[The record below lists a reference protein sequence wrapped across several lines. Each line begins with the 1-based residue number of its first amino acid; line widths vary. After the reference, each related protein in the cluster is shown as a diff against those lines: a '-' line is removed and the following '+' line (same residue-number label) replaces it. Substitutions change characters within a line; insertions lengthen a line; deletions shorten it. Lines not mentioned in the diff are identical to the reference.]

1 MSSSNAPERD
11 DGADTAQP
19 VQQVRNMNAAPDAPL
34 NAPQVDARSD
44 TRSEMP
50 NELGIPGLQLKAS
63 NTRDWKPLLAGGL
76 MVASVIGS
84 LGYAAWSRFGPQPA
98 TAAPPMAVASDQL
111 PPIRFDEVRQPA
123 ASATGTTAST
133 HVPAIAPLNGAAP
146 ADGSV
151 PPIGLQRPGQG
162 PMPAAGSAAATAG
175 ASVPSIQAGVSPGTA
190 PRAPRDESPFISSA
204 IAGSV
209 QAGAGPS
216 MQRVVH
222 GSAVSQ
228 NNGQPLNAAT
238 ANLEQYQSQLDG
250 MVRQLQNLTDQA
262 QGVGTPGAV
271 PAAMPANPA
280 LMQSAPQVAT
290 AKTPALF
297 GQLER
302 SQTPRA
308 QATML
313 GARSTIVPKGVLFQ
327 CALKTRIVSAVS
339 GFVGCQVQ
347 RPVYSDDGKVVLIE
361 RGSHLDGEYRIVQV
375 RPGVTRIPILWTRVR
390 TPHGVTVDLDSPAT
404 GPLGDSGISGEI
416 DNRWVERIGAALLLS
431 LIDDA
436 IKLQISENTS
446 NPNATV
452 VMPNTAATTSRL
464 AEKVLD
470 STINIPPLITAH
482 QGSVVGV
489 YVSRDLDFSGVYR
502 LEPR

>member
-1 MSSSNAPERD
+1 
-11 DGADTAQP
+11 
-19 VQQVRNMNAAPDAPL
+19 
-34 NAPQVDARSD
+34 
-44 TRSEMP
+44 
-50 NELGIPGLQLKAS
+50 
-63 NTRDWKPLLAGGL
+63 
-76 MVASVIGS
+76 
-84 LGYAAWSRFGPQPA
+84 
-98 TAAPPMAVASDQL
+98 
-111 PPIRFDEVRQPA
+111 
-123 ASATGTTAST
+123 
-133 HVPAIAPLNGAAP
+133 
-146 ADGSV
+146 
-151 PPIGLQRPGQG
+151 
-162 PMPAAGSAAATAG
+162 
-175 ASVPSIQAGVSPGTA
+175 
-190 PRAPRDESPFISSA
+190 
-204 IAGSV
+204 
-209 QAGAGPS
+209 
-216 MQRVVH
+216 MQRVGH
-222 GSAVSQ
+222 LTGVSQ
-228 NNGQPLNAAT
+228 TTGQPLNAAT
-238 ANLEQYQSQLDG
+238 ANLEQYQNQLDG

-262 QGVGTPGAV
+262 NGGSGSGLVTAQAPGALPPNHPSMV
-271 PAAMPANPA
+271 AAAPAG
-280 LMQSAPQVAT
+280 ST
-290 AKTPALF
+290 KTPALF

-308 QATML
+308 HATML

-404 GPLGDSGISGEI
+404 GPLGDSGISGEV
-416 DNRWVERIGAALLLS
+416 DNRWAERIGAALLLS

-452 VMPNTAATTSRL
+452 VLPNTTAATSRL

>member
-1 MSSSNAPERD
+1 MSHTPERD
-11 DGADTAQP
+11 DRAESSQQATQDATTNVTPHALPSTASMETP
-19 VQQVRNMNAAPDAPL
+19 HAARN
-34 NAPQVDARSD
+34 
-44 TRSEMP
+44 EIP
-50 NELGIPGLQLKAS
+50 NELGIPGLQLKGS

-76 MVASVIGS
+76 MVASAIGM
-84 LGYAAWSRFGPQPA
+84 LGYAAWSRFMPEPA
-98 TAAPPMAVASDQL
+98 TTAPPMAVASDQL
-111 PPIRFDEVRQPA
+111 PPVRFDDVRQATAGAVSAPA
-123 ASATGTTAST
+123 ATPVPSIAALNGTTPT
-133 HVPAIAPLNGAAP
+133 
-146 ADGSV
+146 DGSV

-162 PMPAAGSAAATAG
+162 PMPTSVSATSAAGTP
-175 ASVPSIQAGVSPGTA
+175 VPSIQAGVPSAAA
-190 PRAPRDESPFISSA
+190 PRAPRDESPFISSSSTSVA
-204 IAGSV
+204 SNGS
-209 QAGAGPS
+209 GPS

-222 GSAVSQ
+222 GSPLSQ
-228 NNGQPLNAAT
+228 ASGQPLGAAT

-262 QGVGTPGAV
+262 QGVGGPGAV
-271 PAAMPANPA
+271 PAAMPANSA
-280 LMQSAPQVAT
+280 LMHGAQPVASP
-290 AKTPALF
+290 KTPALF

-308 QATML
+308 HATML

-404 GPLGDSGISGEI
+404 GPLGDSGITGEV

-436 IKLQISENTS
+436 IELQISENTA

>member
-1 MSSSNAPERD
+1 MNSND
-11 DGADTAQP
+11 
-19 VQQVRNMNAAPDAPL
+19 APDRDLAAAKFNADAAATL
-34 NAPQVDARSD
+34 NAPTHELS
-44 TRSEMP
+44 SEVGSERG
-50 NELGIPGLQLKAS
+50 NELGIPGLQPKGARFAS
-63 NTRDWKPLLAGGL
+63 WKPLFAGGL
-76 MVASVIGS
+76 MLVTMAGV
-84 LGYAAWSRFGPQPA
+84 LGIVVWNRFGPQTTTPA
-98 TAAPPMAVASDQL
+98 PAIAVASDQL
-111 PPIRFDEVRQPA
+111 PPIRFDDPRAPVAIAPGA
-123 ASATGTTAST
+123 VTP
-133 HVPAIAPLNGAAP
+133 VPSIAPLNGNATASETQAAP
-146 ADGSV
+146 IS
-151 PPIGLQRPGQG
+151 LQRPGQG
-162 PMPAAGSAAATAG
+162 PMVSAAP
-175 ASVPSIQAGVSPGTA
+175 VPSISGSPHNYSAAGLNTA
-190 PRAPRDESPFISSA
+190 NRAPRDESPFIS
-204 IAGSV
+204 GSSPGAV
-209 QAGAGPS
+209 QQTHNPS

-222 GSAVSQ
+222 GTPVAQSS
-228 NNGQPLNAAT
+228 GQPINTAT
-238 ANLEQYQSQLDG
+238 SNLEQYQSQLDG

-262 QGVGTPGAV
+262 QGAASHGAV
-271 PAAMPANPA
+271 PAVPTLPTGMPGNPA
-280 LMQSAPQVAT
+280 LMHGAPPA
-290 AKTPALF
+290 ASGKTPALF

-308 QATML
+308 HATML

-390 TPHGVTVDLDSPAT
+390 TPHGVTVDLDSPGT
-404 GPLGDSGISGEI
+404 GPLGDSGITGEI

-446 NPNATV
+446 TSTSTPNATV